1 MEFVRGTVVISKA
14 GRDKGYPL
22 AVLGVEGDRV
32 LVADGGERPLSR
44 PKKKNPIHLAATKKT
59 VDVDNISDRALRRA
73 LRGVMNSEEAG
84 RSAFQSVQEWE

>member
-32 LVADGGERPLSR
+32 LVADGGERPLAR
-44 PKKKNPIHLAATKKT
+44 PKKKNPIHIAATKKT
-59 VDVDNISDRALRRA
+59 VEIDNVSDKALRKA
-73 LRGVMNSEEAG
+73 LRGIMNSNEAD
-84 RSAFQSVQEWE
+84 